1 MAKEVKTKTEK
12 TTGLNVPVYNLKGE
26 ETKTIA
32 LPKEIF
38 SSEAKPALLAQAVRV
53 YLTNQRQGNASTKT
67 RGEVTGSTR
76 KIYRQ
81 KGTGKARHGD
91 IKAPIFVGG
100 GIVGGPRPKNHSL
113 SITKGQKRKA
123 FLGALSL
130 KLKNKKIIVLED
142 KVLMTKPKTKEI
154 FSFLKVIKYDNKQVV
169 FVLPK
174 MEKSNFILSVRNIK
188 KSGIVEAKS
197 LTTYDVLKENILI
210 FLESSLKIFTNHFSK
225 HEN

>member
-1 MAKEVKTKTEK
+1 MVKIEK
-12 TTGLNVPVYNLKGE
+12 NKKLTGLDIPVYNLKGE

-38 SSEAKPALLAQAVRV
+38 SCEAKPALLAQAVRV

-100 GIVGGPRPKNHSL
+100 GIVGGPRPKNYSL
-113 SITKGQKRKA
+113 SITKGQKSKA
-123 FLGALSL
+123 FFGALSL
-130 KLKNKKIIVLED
+130 KLKEKKIIVLED

-154 FSFLKVIKYDNKQVV
+154 FSFLESIKQSNKRVI
-169 FVLPK
+169 FILPK
-174 MEKSNFILSVRNIK
+174 MEKSNFILSSRNIK
-188 KSGIVEAKS
+188 KANIVDAKS
-197 LTTYDVLKENILI
+197 LTTYEVLKEGVLI
-210 FLESSLKIFTNHFSK
+210 FLESSLEIFKKHFLK

>member
-1 MAKEVKTKTEK
+1 MVKTEK
-12 TTGLNVPVYNLKGE
+12 TKKSTGLNVAVYNLKGE

-38 SSEAKPALLAQAVRV
+38 SCEAKPAVLAQAVRV
-53 YLTNQRQGNASTKT
+53 YLANQRQGNASTKT

-113 SITKGQKRKA
+113 SITKGQKSKA
-123 FLGALSL
+123 FFGALTL
-130 KLKNKKIIVLED
+130 KLKENKIIVLED
-142 KVLMTKPKTKEI
+142 KVLMAEPKTKDI
-154 FSFLKVIKYDNKQVV
+154 FSFLKAIKQDNRRAM
-169 FVLPK
+169 FILPK
-174 MEKSNFILSVRNIK
+174 MEKSNFILSARNIK
-188 KSGIVEAKS
+188 KVSIVDAKS
-197 LTTYDVLKENILI
+197 LTTYEVLKEGLLI
-210 FLESSLKIFTNHFSK
+210 FLESSLEVFTKHFLK
-225 HEN
+225 T

>member
-1 MAKEVKTKTEK
+1 MVKTDKNK
-12 TTGLNVPVYNLKGE
+12 KLTGLNVSVYNLKGE
-26 ETKTIA
+26 ETKTIT

-38 SSEAKPALLAQAVRV
+38 SCEAKPALLAQAVRV

-100 GIVGGPRPKNHSL
+100 GIVGGPRPKNYSL

-123 FLGALSL
+123 FFGALSL
-130 KLKNKKIIVLED
+130 KLKESKIIVLED

-154 FSFLKVIKYDNKQVV
+154 FSFLKSIKQDNKRVI

-174 MEKSNFILSVRNIK
+174 MEKSNFILSSRNIK
-188 KSGIVEAKS
+188 KVNIVDAKS
-197 LTTYDVLKENILI
+197 LTTYEILKEGLLI
-210 FLESSLKIFTNHFSK
+210 FLESSLGVFTKHFLK

>member
-1 MAKEVKTKTEK
+1 MVKTDKIK
-12 TTGLNVPVYNLKGE
+12 KLTGLDVSVYNLKGE
-26 ETKTIA
+26 ETKKIA

-38 SSEAKPALLAQAVRV
+38 SGEVKPALLAQAVRV

-123 FLGALSL
+123 FFGALSL
-130 KLKNKKIIVLED
+130 KLKDKKIIILED
-142 KVLMTKPKTKEI
+142 KVLMAKPKTKEI
-154 FSFLKVIKYDNKQVV
+154 YSFLKSIKQENKKII

-188 KSGIVEAKS
+188 KANVVDAKS
-197 LTTYDVLKENILI
+197 LTTYEVLKEGLLI
-210 FLESSLKIFTNHFSK
+210 FLESSFPIFTKHFLK
-225 HEN
+225 NEN

>member
-1 MAKEVKTKTEK
+1 MVKTEK
-12 TTGLNVPVYNLKGE
+12 TKKITGLNVAVYNLKGE

-38 SSEAKPALLAQAVRV
+38 SCEVKPALLAQAVRV

-100 GIVGGPRPKNHSL
+100 GIVGGPRPKNYSL
-113 SITKGQKRKA
+113 SITKGQKSKA
-123 FLGALSL
+123 FFGALSL
-130 KLKNKKIIVLED
+130 KLKENKIVILED
-142 KVLMTKPKTKEI
+142 KVLMAKPKTKEI
-154 FSFLKVIKYDNKQVV
+154 FSFLKSIKQDNRKVI
-169 FVLPK
+169 FILPK
-174 MEKSNFILSVRNIK
+174 IEKSNFILSARNINK
-188 KSGIVEAKS
+188 VNIVDSKS
-197 LTTYDVLKENILI
+197 LTTYEVLKEGLLI
-210 FLESSLKIFTNHFSK
+210 FLESSLEVFTKHFLK
-225 HEN
+225 T

>member
-1 MAKEVKTKTEK
+1 MVKTEK
-12 TTGLNVPVYNLKGE
+12 NKKLTGLNVSVYNLKGE

-38 SSEAKPALLAQAVRV
+38 SCEAKPALLAQAVRV

-100 GIVGGPRPKNHSL
+100 GIVGGPRPKNYSL
-113 SITKGQKRKA
+113 SITKGQKSKA
-123 FLGALSL
+123 FFGALSL
-130 KLKNKKIIVLED
+130 KLKENKIIVLED

-154 FSFLKVIKYDNKQVV
+154 FLFLESIKKNNRRVI

-174 MEKSNFILSVRNIK
+174 MEKSNFILSSRNIK
-188 KSGIVEAKS
+188 KVNIVDAKS
-197 LTTYDVLKENILI
+197 LTTYEVLKEGSLI
-210 FLESSLKIFTNHFSK
+210 FLESSLEIFTNHFLK